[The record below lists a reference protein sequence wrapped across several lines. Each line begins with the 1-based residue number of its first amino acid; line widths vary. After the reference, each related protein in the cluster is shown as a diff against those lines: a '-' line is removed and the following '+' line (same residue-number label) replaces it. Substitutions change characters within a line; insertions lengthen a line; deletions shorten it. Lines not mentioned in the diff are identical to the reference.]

1 MSCKKKCLI
10 GLVGLTRTFIDTAP
24 ALYANIIDHNSADF
38 DFTLV
43 VNTEEHNN
51 NSERVT
57 SKVLPENLSEK
68 LHATYKNLQNII
80 YFDISPDARVAGKSA
95 WMARISAILEQEK
108 DNMFDIYVF
117 IRPDCVL
124 NKPLDLNRFCKGDGE
139 FFSIISGK
147 IRSDVRADHKYD
159 YAFCWIGT
167 KHILEKICQLKRFT
181 NHVKTLDLDTL
192 RALRSRINFSGTY
205 CDECF
210 KSGTVLEKYPFGMW
224 VLFNNIVNNDSTISV
239 LTKDDDDIYADLVR

>member
-1 MSCKKKCLI
+1 MTCKKKCLI
-10 GLVGLTRTFIDTAP
+10 GLVGLSRTFVETAP
-24 ALYANIIDHNSADF
+24 ALYSNIIDHNSASF

-51 NSERVT
+51 NSKRIR
-57 SKVLPENLSEK
+57 SKVVAENLSEK
-68 LHATYKNLQNII
+68 LHAAYKNLHNII

-108 DNMFDIYVF
+108 DNLFDIYVF
-117 IRPDCVL
+117 IRLDCAL

-147 IRSDVRADHKYD
+147 IRDVGRADHKYD
-159 YAFCWIGT
+159 YDYCWIGS
-167 KHILEKICQLKRFT
+167 KNIFEKICQLKHFT
-181 NHVKTLDLDTL
+181 NFVKSLDLDTL
-192 RALRSRINFSGTY
+192 LMLRSRINFCGTY

-224 VLFNNIVNNDSTISV
+224 VLFNNITNNDSTISV